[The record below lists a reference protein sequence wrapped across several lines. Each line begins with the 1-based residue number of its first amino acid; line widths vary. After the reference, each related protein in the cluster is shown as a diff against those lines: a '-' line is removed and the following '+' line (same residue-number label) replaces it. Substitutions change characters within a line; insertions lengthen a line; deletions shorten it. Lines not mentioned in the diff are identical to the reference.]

1 MIFIVATR
9 AGALR
14 LLCHSERNVMS
25 NTNSAAYGAA
35 LLRITL
41 GSAALAH
48 GLVLKVMTFGFAGT
62 AGYFESLGYPA
73 AFAYAVI
80 FGEVVG
86 GIALI
91 TGIYARTAA
100 MLMVPILIG
109 AALQHAGNGWVFSNA
124 GGGWEF
130 PVFWTV
136 ALVSSALIGP
146 GAFAIK
152 APLLPHEPF
161 FAPAEA

>member
-1 MIFIVATR
+1 
-9 AGALR
+9 
-14 LLCHSERNVMS
+14 MS
-25 NTNSAAYGAA
+25 YPSSAPAGAA

-41 GSAALAH
+41 GTGALAH
-48 GLVLKVMTFGFAGT
+48 GLVLKVMTFGIAGT
-62 AGYFESLGYPA
+62 VGYFHSIGYPA

-80 FGEVVG
+80 FGEIAG
-86 GIALI
+86 GVALI

-100 MLMVPILIG
+100 LLMVPILAG
-109 AALQHAGNGWVFSNA
+109 AALQHAGNGWLFSNT

-146 GAFAIK
+146 GAFVVK
-152 APLLPHEPF
+152 VPLLPREPF
-161 FAPAEA
+161 FTPAEA